1 MVGPGR
7 FLLGPAYSKG
17 RQNSMLCNEGTL
29 VNLGAHGAR
38 AVSLRCRSWGCP
50 LCQPER
56 QRQLVALAASGK
68 PTVFIT
74 LTSNPRIGSS
84 PASRARALA
93 KAWPVIVRR
102 ACAKYGYKSIPYF
115 CVFEATKKGEPHLHI
130 LARVKWID
138 QRWLSNQMRDLTGS
152 PIVDIRVVRSV
163 KEAASY
169 LSKYIGKEPHRFKTC
184 KRYWRTKSWDQSKF
198 EKEPME
204 GDWSNIWELRDRSLA
219 SVVACWECLGWA
231 IVHHGSMV
239 EGVHREAP
247 P

>member
-1 MVGPGR
+1 
-7 FLLGPAYSKG
+7 
-17 RQNSMLCNEGTL
+17 MLCNEASL
-29 VNLGAHGAR
+29 VNVGVKSFR

-74 LTSNPRIGSS
+74 LTCNPRVGHS
-84 PASRARALA
+84 PAARARALA

-102 ACAKYGYKSIPYF
+102 ACKKYGYKNIPYF

-138 QRWLSNQMRDLTGS
+138 QRWLSNQMRELTGA
-152 PIVDIRVVRSV
+152 PIVDIRKVRSV

-169 LSKYIGKEPHRFKTC
+169 ISKYIGKAPHRFKTC
-184 KRYWRTKSWDQSKF
+184 KRYWRTRSWDQSTF
-198 EKEPME
+198 EKEE
-204 GDWSNIWELRDRSLA
+204 DDKFWSNVWEIRDYPLS
-219 SVVACWECLGWA
+219 SIKACWEALGMA
-231 IVHHGSMV
+231 VSYQGSMMV
-239 EGVHREAP
+239 GQLPEVP